1 VYGPLLLLVYF
12 IYGLAFLVMAL
23 TMLLEWDRST
33 ASGQAWSGM
42 ALAIFGI
49 LHGIH
54 EWLEFYLSTAGSLGV
69 DFPGWLSWM
78 RLVLLAA
85 SFLFLIVYGI
95 GSFRQPGY
103 TPLAGMRLGL
113 AVMLP
118 FAAGILFSAV
128 FTYRAATVPWL
139 DLLDGL
145 SRYLLAF
152 PGAAFGALAL
162 RDASIRQRALGNPQV
177 ARHYLL
183 AACGFL
189 FYGVTQF
196 FVRPLEM
203 FPALWINAEVF
214 RTTFGFPVQI
224 LRSGAAV
231 VITAAIVRVTQAL
244 ERERARQLES
254 AREER
259 LRVMEQIQSEMAKRE
274 QMRRELLQH
283 TVFCQEEERARI
295 ARELHDETS
304 QTLSALSL
312 DLATLKTML
321 PKEEKSQEF
330 VDRLQSLNK
339 QMAQGLYRL
348 VHDLRPAQLDDLGLI
363 PALQYLA
370 EQDAPGKGL
379 DIRLIIEGKKRR
391 LDASVETV
399 LYRIAQ
405 EALTNIAR
413 HAQTQQGTIT
423 LRFKTQQV
431 VLQIEDRGSGFDLS
445 KNFLPP
451 QGWGLAGMRE
461 RVEAVGGDLSIR
473 SEPGQGTTV
482 GAVIPLYDL
491 IP

>member
-1 VYGPLLLLVYF
+1 MDDPLLLFIYF
-12 IYGLAFLVMAL
+12 LYGLAFLVMGL
-23 TMLLEWDRST
+23 TLLLERNWSM
-33 ASGQAWSGM
+33 ASGQTRILL
-42 ALAIFGI
+42 ALATFGI

-54 EWLEFYLSTAGSLGV
+54 EWLEFYLLAAGAFGDAV
-69 DFPGWLSWM
+69 PGWLSWL
-78 RLVLLAA
+78 RLILLYL
-85 SFLFLIVYGI
+85 SFVCLIVYGI
-95 GSFRQPGY
+95 SSFRQPGY

-113 AVMLP
+113 AVLLP
-118 FAAGILFSAV
+118 FGAGILISAALA
-128 FTYRAATVPWL
+128 YRAAVHPWL

-152 PGAAFGALAL
+152 PGAAFAALAL
-162 RDASIRQRALGNPQV
+162 RDASIRQRSLGNPKV

-183 AACGFL
+183 AASGFL

-196 FVRPLEM
+196 FVRPLDM
-203 FPALWINAEVF
+203 FPANWINAEAF
-214 RTTFGFPVQI
+214 RSLFGFPVQI
-224 LRSGAAV
+224 LRAGAAV
-231 VITAAIVRVTQAL
+231 VITIAIVRVTQAL
-244 ERERARQLES
+244 ERERALQLES

-259 LRVMEQIQSEMAKRE
+259 LRVLEQIQSEMSKRE

-312 DLATLKTML
+312 DLATLKTMI
-321 PKEEKSQEF
+321 PKGDQSLEF

-370 EQDAPGKGL
+370 DQDARGKGL
-379 DIRLIIEGKKRR
+379 DIRLTIEGKNRR
-391 LDASVETV
+391 LEASVETV

-405 EALTNIAR
+405 EALTNIVR
-413 HAQTQQGTIT
+413 HAQTRQGAIT
-423 LRFKTQQV
+423 LRYETQQV
-431 VLQIEDRGSGFDLS
+431 TLRVEDQGSGFDLA

-461 RVEAVGGDLSIR
+461 RVEAVGGDLSIQ
-473 SEPGQGTTV
+473 SEPGKGTAV
-482 GAVIPLYDL
+482 VAVIPLYDL